1 MQLEGKRAK
10 RMMIK
15 KMKHMYHHLKLNLMA
30 EERGLL
36 VAAVVAVGLQK
47 LKRKVVV
54 MRAKRRNK
62 YLMLKRS
69 TLHHMLT

>member
-1 MQLEGKRAK
+1 LTG
-10 RMMIK
+10 
-15 KMKHMYHHLKLNLMA
+15 
-30 EERGLL
+30 
-36 VAAVVAVGLQK
+36 AAVVVVGLQK

-54 MRAKRRNK
+54 VRVKRRKK

>member
-1 MQLEGKRAK
+1 
-10 RMMIK
+10 MMMW
-15 KMKHMYHHLKLNLMA
+15 KMKHMYHHLRLNLMV

-36 VAAVVAVGLQK
+36 VAVGLQK

-54 MRAKRRNK
+54 MRVKRRKK

-69 TLHHMLT
+69 TLHHILI

>member
-1 MQLEGKRAK
+1 
-10 RMMIK
+10 
-15 KMKHMYHHLKLNLMA
+15 MYHHRGLNLIA

-36 VAAVVAVGLQK
+36 VAAVVPVGLQK

-54 MRAKRRNK
+54 MRVKKGKK

-69 TLHHMLT
+69 TRHHMLT